1 VTSNNL
7 SKAVN
12 VRDIERN
19 KGILEV
25 LNPAVSQKGYME
37 TSQFVAY
44 GFSVNFLFDHRA
56 LGFSCYSVMAYI
68 EEVARSRND
77 RSSEPLDSE
86 SIRHMLENGELDTMR
101 WEDDGIGVFYYT
113 FPLLFSK
120 GDKHPLP
127 ALPQAAS
134 NRRLPY
140 DKLTNQEIP
149 GCD

>member
-1 VTSNNL
+1 MWHLLLVPGIRVVFKKLYDQFQVTSNNL

-56 LGFSCYSVMAYI
+56 LGFRRKKNCSFTKMTLVQLKMKVTHLQPYVVCSF
-68 EEVARSRND
+68 
-77 RSSEPLDSE
+77 
-86 SIRHMLENGELDTMR
+86 LEICHL
-101 WEDDGIGVFYYT
+101 
-113 FPLLFSK
+113 FPYVTQKCS
-120 GDKHPLP
+120 G
-127 ALPQAAS
+127 
-134 NRRLPY
+134 
-140 DKLTNQEIP
+140 
-149 GCD
+149 

>member
-1 VTSNNL
+1 MWHLLLVPGIRVVFKKLYDQFQVTSNNL

-56 LGFSCYSVMAYI
+56 LGF
-68 EEVARSRND
+68 R
-77 RSSEPLDSE
+77 
-86 SIRHMLENGELDTMR
+86 
-101 WEDDGIGVFYYT
+101 
-113 FPLLFSK
+113 
-120 GDKHPLP
+120 
-127 ALPQAAS
+127 
-134 NRRLPY
+134 
-140 DKLTNQEIP
+140 
-149 GCD
+149 